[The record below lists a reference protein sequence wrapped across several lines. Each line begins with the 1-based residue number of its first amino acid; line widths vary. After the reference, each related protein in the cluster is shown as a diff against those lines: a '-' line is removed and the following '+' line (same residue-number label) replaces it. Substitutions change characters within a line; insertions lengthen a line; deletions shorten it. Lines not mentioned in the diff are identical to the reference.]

1 MVIHRRLMLEEAR
14 RRGIV
19 VTDKEL
25 DDAIA
30 SLRRRFDDL
39 EGFGAWMKEQGLD
52 DRSLFEAV
60 RADMLTDRVW
70 ASLVAGVR
78 ISDGRGAAVLR
89 RERRDLVIGEE
100 VRLRIIAVKDEAAAE
115 EILAA
120 LRKGESFRRLAR
132 QRSLGVRAAQGGDTG
147 WVDSRTLPEPLRK
160 PVQLLKPGDVGGP
173 LQRGPGEFLVIG
185 LEGRRPIRA
194 RSLAE
199 ARPEIERQLLPVGAA
214 GSRTGVAD
222 GAGSEVEDRGLHGGR
237 AQPRQPGSVRGDAMA
252 IARCTVVGMAL
263 LAGVAA
269 AAQAPALKDEQAKRS
284 YALGM
289 AVGNQL
295 RSESVEVDS
304 DLYRQG
310 LKDAL
315 SGGKTLLTE
324 AESRAAL
331 HRLQLELKRA
341 PQRDKLAAAAAAGGI
356 EVSFKL
362 DPRVTKSLY
371 MGERWVSGPAFSSAS
386 VPEGETITV
395 EARARRPSAG
405 AAGKIGPDMDRVR
418 SRDGDDNAGAGR

>member
-1 MVIHRRLMLEEAR
+1 MKSILLAVAVAAPLWASPGSARAAQTGTGADGDATLVARVNGEPVTRAELRRMRDNPLTRRQVPKAGGEDPDSRELDRAALRMVIHRRLMLEEAR

-39 EGFGAWMKEQGLD
+39 EGFGAWMKGQGLA
-52 DRSLFEAV
+52 DRSLFETV

-78 ISDGRGAAVLR
+78 ISDGQAQRYYDANA
-89 RERRDLVIGEE
+89 RDLVIGEE
-100 VRLRIIAVKDEAAAE
+100 VRLRIIAVKDETAAE

-173 LQRGPGEFLVIG
+173 LQRGPGEVLVIG

-199 ARPEIERQLLPVGAA
+199 ARPEIERQLLPSAQQEAVRAWLTEQEA
-214 GSRTGVAD
+214 KSKI
-222 GAGSEVEDRGLHGGR
+222 EVF
-237 AQPRQPGSVRGDAMA
+237 
-252 IARCTVVGMAL
+252 
-263 LAGVAA
+263 
-269 AAQAPALKDEQAKRS
+269 
-284 YALGM
+284 
-289 AVGNQL
+289 
-295 RSESVEVDS
+295 
-304 DLYRQG
+304 
-310 LKDAL
+310 
-315 SGGKTLLTE
+315 TE
-324 AESRAAL
+324 AEPSRAN
-331 HRLQLELKRA
+331 RGQ
-341 PQRDKLAAAAAAGGI
+341 
-356 EVSFKL
+356 
-362 DPRVTKSLY
+362 
-371 MGERWVSGPAFSSAS
+371 
-386 VPEGETITV
+386 
-395 EARARRPSAG
+395 
-405 AAGKIGPDMDRVR
+405 
-418 SRDGDDNAGAGR
+418 